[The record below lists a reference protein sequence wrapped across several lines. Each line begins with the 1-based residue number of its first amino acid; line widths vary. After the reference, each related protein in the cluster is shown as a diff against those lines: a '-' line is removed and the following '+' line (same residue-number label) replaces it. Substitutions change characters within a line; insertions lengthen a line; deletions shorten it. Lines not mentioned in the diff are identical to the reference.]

1 MHNRAMYDILA
12 AFVAEAAHQLS
23 EEVSGGAEIP
33 FELAEQRGTF
43 SALYCYRPM
52 SDAFIAERSGM
63 LGRLPSFAAAARALA
78 ELPNL
83 AGYLH
88 ARGVAP
94 DRRSPGA
101 GAVTAFLCAVWSDA
115 TDFTVDAAR
124 FEAAYEE
131 LERIGYAGV
140 SLSVVLTPVDGLVL
154 ESERVALGGGMSLVR
169 AGGVAEAP
177 GELRADPFATLAV
190 LEIHAQAG
198 ERPSLEA
205 AGRRLRRLQSGLRLW
220 DPSEP
225 GVGPVAWARTDGGPW
240 MMVPLAAGARRA
252 EEDCLLSAE
261 EEDSLRAF
269 CSLIARRSPRSGELA
284 WALRRFELGCERML
298 PLDALTDWLM
308 AARALFGD
316 PADESRAWERLA
328 AICAPPEQR
337 AAMTAR
343 LRDAAGLER
352 RLISGVVLPDP
363 GLDALALELADQL
376 RAVLRDVL
384 CGHLDP
390 QLRRIADEL
399 IGQERSAT
407 AASG

>member
-1 MHNRAMYDILA
+1 MHNRAMHDTLS

-23 EEVSGGAEIP
+23 EEVAGGAEVS
-33 FELAEQRGTF
+33 FELAEQRGAF

-63 LGRLPSFAAAARALA
+63 LGRLPSFAGASRALA
-78 ELPNL
+78 DLPNL

-88 ARGVAP
+88 ARGVAV
-94 DRRSPGA
+94 DRRSPGE
-101 GAVTAFLCAVWSDA
+101 GAVTAFLCAVWAEA
-115 TDFTVDAAR
+115 TDFTLDAER

-131 LERIGYAGV
+131 LERVGYAGC
-140 SLSVVLTPVDGLVL
+140 SLSVVVAPVEGLVL
-154 ESERVALGGGMSLVR
+154 ESDRVPLGGGLSLVR
-169 AGGVAEAP
+169 GGGVTDLP
-177 GELRADPFATLAV
+177 SDLRADPFATLAV
-190 LEIHAQAG
+190 LELHADAGQA
-198 ERPSLEA
+198 PSLEV
-205 AGRRLRRLQSGLRLW
+205 AGRRLRRLQSALRLW

-225 GVGPVAWARTDGGPW
+225 GVGPLAWARTDGGPW
-240 MMVPLAAGARRA
+240 LMVPLAAGARRA
-252 EEDCLLSAE
+252 DEDCLLAAE

-269 CSLIARRSPRSGELA
+269 CSLVARRSPRSGELA

-298 PLDALTDWLM
+298 ALDALTDWLM
-308 AARALFGD
+308 AARALLGD
-316 PADESRAWERLA
+316 PADDSRAWERLA
-328 AICAPPEQR
+328 AICAPPAQR
-337 AAMTAR
+337 AALAAR

-363 GLDALALELADQL
+363 GLDALALELADNL

-399 IGQERSAT
+399 LDQEHSA
-407 AASG
+407 AAV

>member
-1 MHNRAMYDILA
+1 MHNRAMHDTLA

-23 EEVSGGAEIP
+23 EEVAGGAEIP
-33 FELAEQRGTF
+33 FELAEQRGAF

-52 SDAFIAERSGM
+52 SDAFIAERTGM
-63 LGRLPSFAAAARALA
+63 LGRLPSYAAAGRMLA

-88 ARGVAP
+88 ARGVAA
-94 DRRSPGA
+94 DRRSPGE
-101 GAVTAFLCAVWSDA
+101 GALTAFLCAVWAES
-115 TDFTVDAAR
+115 TDFTLDADR
-124 FEAAYEE
+124 FETAYEE
-131 LERIGYAGV
+131 LERLGYAGC
-140 SLSVVLTPVDGLVL
+140 SMSVVIAAVEGLVL
-154 ESERVALGGGMSLVR
+154 ESDRVALGGGLSLVR
-169 AGGVAEAP
+169 GQALSDLP

-190 LEIHAQAG
+190 LELHADAG
-198 ERPSLEA
+198 APPSLEA
-205 AGRRLRRLQSGLRLW
+205 AGRRLRRLQSALRLW
-220 DPSEP
+220 DSSEP
-225 GVGPVAWARTDGGPW
+225 GVGPLAWARTDGGPW
-240 MMVPLAAGARRA
+240 LMVPLAGGARRA
-252 EEDCLLSAE
+252 GEDCLLAAE

-269 CSLIARRSPRSGELA
+269 CSLVARRSPRSGELA

-298 PLDALTDWLM
+298 ALDALTDWLM
-308 AARALFGD
+308 AARALLGD

-328 AICAPPEQR
+328 AICAPLDQR
-337 AAMTAR
+337 AALAAR

-363 GLDALALELADQL
+363 GLDALALELADHL

-399 IGQERSAT
+399 IGAERST
-407 AASG
+407 AAA